1 MATHVKVIGAF
12 FIVCGVMLVMGAFFS
27 QMLLGLVAGLVS
39 QSDEEGA
46 AAGAAILGVAGVTL
60 TVILLAFAVP
70 FLAAGWGLIKF
81 RPWARILG
89 IILAAI
95 CLTQI
100 PLGTALGI
108 YALIILFK
116 KDTER
121 LFADPA
127 SPAGPLVPS
136 T

>member
-1 MATHVKVIGAF
+1 MATHVKVIAAF
-12 FIVCGVMLVMGAFFS
+12 YIVCGVMLVLGAFFS

-46 AAGAAILGVAGVTL
+46 AAGAAIVGVAGVWLMTL
-60 TVILLAFAVP
+60 LLAFAVP
-70 FLAAGWGLIKF
+70 FLVAGWGLLNF

-89 IILAAI
+89 IILAVL

-100 PLGTALGI
+100 PFGTLLGI
-108 YALIILFK
+108 YALVILFK
-116 KDTER
+116 KDTEA
-121 LFADPA
+121 LFTGP
-127 SPAGPLVPS
+127 SGPAGPLVPS

>member
-1 MATHVKVIGAF
+1 METHVKVIAAF
-12 FIVCGVMLVMGAFFS
+12 YIVCGVMLIMGAFFS

-46 AAGAAILGVAGVTL
+46 AAGAAIVGVAGVWLMTM
-60 TVILLAFAVP
+60 LLALAVP
-70 FLAAGWGLIKF
+70 FLAAGWGLLKF
-81 RPWARILG
+81 RPWSRILG
-89 IILAAI
+89 IILAVI

-100 PLGTALGI
+100 PFGTLLGI

-121 LFADPA
+121 LF
-127 SPAGPLVPS
+127 SGSAGPLVP
-136 T
+136 TM